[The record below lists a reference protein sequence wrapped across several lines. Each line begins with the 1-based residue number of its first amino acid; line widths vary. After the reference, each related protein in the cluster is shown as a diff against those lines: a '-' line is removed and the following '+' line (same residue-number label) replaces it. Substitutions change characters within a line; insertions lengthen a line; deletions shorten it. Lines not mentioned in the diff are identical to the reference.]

1 MSGHEGRILHLAS
14 SPDGQK
20 VATAGADETLR
31 FWKCFESDKKAMRT
45 SIETSTSGFSLSKFM
60 R

>member
-45 SIETSTSGFSLSKFM
+45 
-60 R
+60 